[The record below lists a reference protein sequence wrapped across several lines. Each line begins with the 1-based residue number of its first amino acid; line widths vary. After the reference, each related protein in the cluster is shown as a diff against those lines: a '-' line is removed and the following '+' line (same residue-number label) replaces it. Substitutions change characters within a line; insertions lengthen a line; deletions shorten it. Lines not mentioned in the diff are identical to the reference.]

1 MRALVFDGSS
11 CRLRDDWP
19 EPKPGPGE
27 ALVAVRLAG
36 VCRTDLEIVKGYMG
50 FRGVLGH
57 EFVGTVLQGP
67 PEWTGKRVVG
77 EINAP
82 CGRCDLCGRG
92 LPTHCRNRTVL
103 GISGRDGVFADRV
116 ALPVASLHAVP
127 DAVADR
133 DAVFVEPLAAAF
145 QVPRQVPFASGDEVV
160 VLGDGRL
167 AQLVARVLCTLPV
180 RVLLV
185 GKHDAKLR
193 LAERFVP
200 VARLA
205 DWRPASRA
213 DIVVDCTGRPEGF
226 ALAMQAARPR
236 GTIVLKSTFAADG
249 GMNLAPLVIH
259 EVTVVGSRCGP
270 FSEAL
275 AALERQAVQVADL
288 VSASFPLACA
298 EEALAAAADGRSV
311 KVLIAAADGAEP
323 PPGG

>member
-1 MRALVFDGSS
+1 MLALVFDGA
-11 CRLRDDWP
+11 CRLRADWP

-36 VCRTDLEIVKGYMG
+36 VCRTDLEIVKGYLG

-57 EFVGTVLQGP
+57 EFVGTVLEGP
-67 PEWTGKRVVG
+67 PAWAGKRVVG

-92 LPTHCRNRTVL
+92 LTTHCRNRTVL
-103 GISGRDGVFADRV
+103 GIAGRDGVFAERV

-127 DAVADR
+127 DAVPDR

-160 VLGDGRL
+160 IFGDGRL

-180 RVLLV
+180 RILLV
-185 GKHDAKLR
+185 GKHDGKLR

-200 VARLA
+200 VARLD
-205 DWRPASRA
+205 DWRPAARA

-226 ALAMQAARPR
+226 ELAMRAVRPR
-236 GTIVLKSTFAADG
+236 GTIVLKSTFAAEG

-270 FSEAL
+270 FPEAL
-275 AALERQAVQVADL
+275 AALERRTVQVADL
-288 VSASFPLACA
+288 VSATYPLARA
-298 EEALAAAADGRSV
+298 EEAMAAAADGRSV
-311 KVLIAAADGAEP
+311 KVLIATPAAAAAP
-323 PPGG
+323 